1 MEAIPVVEASEEAL
15 VEGEVST
22 EEAEVEVIKA
32 MEGVE
37 VDTKV
42 HLKEAKP

>member
-1 MEAIPVVEASEEAL
+1 MEATRVVEAREEAL
-15 VEGEVST
+15 VEGEVSEAV
-22 EEAEVEVIKA
+22 EEEVNKA

-42 HLKEAKP
+42 HLKGEKL